1 METLKAGCFLI
12 DKVNQSIALIYREK
26 QKDYSFPKGHV
37 DPGEDI
43 RSTAIRE
50 TAEEIKRV
58 AIILDEYEPFVERY
72 TTPMGEKCA
81 CYMYIALDGGISN
94 NTSEDTHQLIWTKF
108 DKVEETLSYDSLRNT
123 WRAVKSTIK
132 DIIEK

>member
-58 AIILDEYEPFVERY
+58 ALGVGIGIIDEKIELKWSKLLIVGFSYLTFIITLIFDIFVSLSFILFCLFLVVLSLFFIYIILSFF
-72 TTPMGEKCA
+72 
-81 CYMYIALDGGISN
+81 IL
-94 NTSEDTHQLIWTKF
+94 
-108 DKVEETLSYDSLRNT
+108 
-123 WRAVKSTIK
+123 
-132 DIIEK
+132 